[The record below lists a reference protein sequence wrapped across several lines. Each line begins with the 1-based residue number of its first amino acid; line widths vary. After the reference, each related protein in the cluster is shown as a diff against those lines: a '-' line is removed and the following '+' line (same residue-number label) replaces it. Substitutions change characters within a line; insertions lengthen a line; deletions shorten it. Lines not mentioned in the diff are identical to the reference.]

1 MEILKKYIMII
12 LDLFL
17 TKNQPIMY
25 LILSWTE
32 KVSFWLISIE
42 IMNFLIISQIVAKN
56 NTDPQYIIQVSIII
70 SGFTSYKF
78 LDKSIGNLR
87 SKVPNHMFSTLF

>member
-1 MEILKKYIMII
+1 
-12 LDLFL
+12 
-17 TKNQPIMY
+17 
-25 LILSWTE
+25 
-32 KVSFWLISIE
+32 
-42 IMNFLIISQIVAKN
+42 MNFLIISQIVAKN